1 MAAIENLE
9 GISVFVKINGE
20 FCLAPIATES
30 AEIFIGMI
38 AAFQSGTPR
47 ETRLI
52 RLPADVAKHVQ
63 AAGRAIGSA
72 VDAARAKEQ
81 PHDR

>member
-1 MAAIENLE
+1 MMASIENLE

-38 AAFQSGTPR
+38 AAFQSGTP
-47 ETRLI
+47 
-52 RLPADVAKHVQ
+52 
-63 AAGRAIGSA
+63 
-72 VDAARAKEQ
+72 
-81 PHDR
+81 